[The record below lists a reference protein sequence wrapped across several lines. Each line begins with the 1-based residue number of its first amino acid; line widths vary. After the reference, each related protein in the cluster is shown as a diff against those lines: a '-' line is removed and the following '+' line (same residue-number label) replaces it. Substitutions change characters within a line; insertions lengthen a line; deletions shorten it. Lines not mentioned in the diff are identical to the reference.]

1 MQKRLLTKLE
11 VKNNYLIKA
20 INYEG
25 LRKIGNPNDFAKKYY
40 DQGIDEIIFID
51 IVASLY
57 GRDCLFDIIEK
68 ASKDIFVPITAG
80 GGIKTLEDIRQL
92 LNSGADKV
100 AINTAFLKNPNLIT
114 EFVSNFGSQCI
125 VASIQAKKIDNTWY
139 AYVEN
144 GKNNTNVNVIK
155 WIDEL
160 TEKGVGEILLTSVD
174 KDGTETGP
182 DIELIKE
189 VSNMCKIPLI
199 VAGGISKKFELEK
212 LNSINGIDGI
222 SISSSFHYDN
232 LKIDQ
237 AKSVLS

>member
-212 LNSINGIDGI
+212 LNTINGIDGI

>member
-1 MQKRLLTKLE
+1 M
-11 VKNNYLIKA
+11 
-20 INYEG
+20 
-25 LRKIGNPNDFAKKYY
+25 
-40 DQGIDEIIFID
+40 
-51 IVASLY
+51 
-57 GRDCLFDIIEK
+57 
-68 ASKDIFVPITAG
+68 
-80 GGIKTLEDIRQL
+80 
-92 LNSGADKV
+92 
-100 AINTAFLKNPNLIT
+100 
-114 EFVSNFGSQCI
+114 
-125 VASIQAKKIDNTWY
+125 
-139 AYVEN
+139 
-144 GKNNTNVNVIK
+144 
-155 WIDEL
+155 

-212 LNSINGIDGI
+212 LNTINGIDGI

>member
-212 LNSINGIDGI
+212 LNTINGIDGI

-232 LKIDQ
+232 LKVDQ
-237 AKSVLS
+237 AKSVLL